1 MMPKVEVYSTPFCG
15 FCVTAKNLLRRRN
28 IPFIEIDVSDRQLRD
43 AMAQRSRGVRTV
55 PQIFINE
62 QHVGGCEDLI
72 AFDEAGKLASLCAP

>member
-28 IPFIEIDVSDRQLRD
+28 IQFIEIDVSDRQLRD